1 MAHRV
6 YSPQVK
12 AQVLAALAVGE
23 SAHRAA
29 ERFGVPRTTVRR
41 WRRDL
46 WAHVANGPQ
55 KKEGVLGEQLLDYLS
70 ESIETQRAQ
79 AAFMRDPEWLLKQNA
94 AGLAMLFG
102 TVFDKTVRMLG
113 GLQPGGGSERA

>member
-1 MAHRV
+1 MKHRV
-6 YSPQVK
+6 YTPQRK
-12 AQVLAALAVGE
+12 AQVLAALAGGE

-29 ERFGVPRTTVRR
+29 ARFDVPRTTVRR

-55 KKEGVLGEQLLDYLS
+55 KKEGLLAEQLLGYLE

-79 AAFMRDPEWLLKQNA
+79 AAFMRDPEWLVKQNA
-94 AGLAMLFG
+94 AALAMLFG
-102 TVFDKTVRMLG
+102 TVFDKTVRLLG
-113 GLQPGGGSERA
+113 GLQPGGGNEKG